1 MSVIQMNPATLLA
14 KKGKNVRE
22 LLDKTLTPLFCNRQ
36 ENYVNNAYNQIIN
49 FRTKKSSFEFVGIK
63 RAFPFGLSKLQVLD
77 MSSK

>member
-49 FRTKKSSFEFVGIK
+49 FRTKKAVLNLLALREHFLLVY
-63 RAFPFGLSKLQVLD
+63 LSNKYWI
-77 MSSK
+77 